1 MQQDRDVIQ
10 LFDIYHLN
18 GEFLFIPTYHPA
30 LPPNIFQPNSA
41 GNAPCPE
48 VGFRFL
54 IGANRQIALFS
65 AQNLIGL
72 KLVILHTEF
81 VLWSFWGF
89 SVTLSVPKNS
99 VSRYLTIRSMVVGLS
114 IIGIA
119 ATLAV
124 AWIGYRSA
132 SVIENLSKRQTQY
145 SMVEDRIGQLHRQL
159 LLARRSEKDFIIRK
173 DEKYVAANGDAM
185 MGAADALGFLKEQS
199 VEVMPQLV
207 GPFKDIEPFL
217 KAYEDAFADLA
228 AISIALGLNEKL
240 GLEGKLRA
248 AVHEAEE
255 AVRAADRPDLT
266 TLILMMR
273 RHEKD
278 FMLRG
283 AVRYREDLHKRVK
296 EFEGSLP
303 SLNDPALA
311 ERIRTRIAD
320 YRAAFDAYVEGSLK
334 KANTTTALSDAYARM
349 EPALAQIDKVVD
361 EHLKTLRAEVTEQ
374 RDVQNQLKLVAIA
387 AIIGVLVVLAFLI
400 ARSITSPIGAMAG
413 AMRRIAGGDLSVDI
427 PGRERRD
434 EIRAM
439 SDALVLFRDNALEN
453 ERLKANLSVEEAKR
467 IERHKALETALARF
481 EQGAGSVMATVA
493 SAAHELQAAAQVM
506 TEAASEVMIQST
518 TVASAATQAA
528 TNVQNVAAAGE
539 ELSTS
544 TSSILQQVEVSRTI
558 TKQASDDAQASGEM
572 IRELAQSAGQ
582 IGQIV
587 DLIRGIASQ
596 TNLLALNATIEAA
609 RAGEAGRGFAVV
621 ASEVKELAGQTS
633 RATNEISDAISSI
646 QGATHRAVQ
655 SIDNI
660 INTIQEVGNL
670 SEQIALTMSEQRSAT
685 QEIARNVQQ
694 AANGTGEVSESITQV
709 STAATSSG
717 SAAEQ
722 VLSAAA
728 DLARQ
733 SENLRQEVDQLFLD
747 ARAA

>member
-1 MQQDRDVIQ
+1 M
-10 LFDIYHLN
+10 
-18 GEFLFIPTYHPA
+18 
-30 LPPNIFQPNSA
+30 
-41 GNAPCPE
+41 
-48 VGFRFL
+48 
-54 IGANRQIALFS
+54 
-65 AQNLIGL
+65 
-72 KLVILHTEF
+72 
-81 VLWSFWGF
+81 
-89 SVTLSVPKNS
+89 TLSVLKNWGA
-99 VSRYLTIRSMVVGLS
+99 RILTIRSMVVGLS
-114 IIGIA
+114 LIGIA

-124 AWIGYRSA
+124 AWIGYTSA
-132 SVIENLSKRQTQY
+132 STIETLSKRQSQY
-145 SMVEDRIGQLHRQL
+145 SMIEDRIGQLHRQL

-173 DEKYVAANGDAM
+173 EEKYVAANSDAVL
-185 MGAADALGFLKEQS
+185 GAADALGFLKEQS
-199 VEVMPQLV
+199 IEILPQLV
-207 GPFKDIEPFL
+207 SSFKELEPLL

-228 AISIALGLNEKL
+228 NTSVALGLNEKL
-240 GLEGKLRA
+240 GLEGKLRE
-248 AVHEAEE
+248 AVHEAEQ

-283 AVRYREDLHKRVK
+283 AERYRADLHKRVK
-296 EFEGSLP
+296 ELEGNLASLDDP
-303 SLNDPALA
+303 SLAD
-311 ERIRTRIAD
+311 RIRTRISE
-320 YRAAFDAYVEGSLK
+320 YRTAFDGYFDGAIR
-334 KANTTTALSDAYARM
+334 KANAAKTLSSTFARV
-349 EPALAQIDKVVD
+349 EPVLAQVDKAVD
-361 EHLKTLRAEVTEQ
+361 ERLKAVRAEVAEQ
-374 RDVQNQLKLVAIA
+374 RDVQNRLKLIA
-387 AIIGVLVVLAFLI
+387 VVAIIGTLAALALLI
-400 ARSITSPIGAMAG
+400 ARNITSPIGAMAG
-413 AMRRIAGGDLSVDI
+413 AMRGIAGGDLSIEI

-434 EIRAM
+434 EIKAM

-453 ERLKANLSVEEAKR
+453 ERLKADLSIEEAKR
-467 IERHKALETALARF
+467 LERHRALETALARF

-493 SAAHELQAAAQVM
+493 SAANELQAAAQVM
-506 TEAASEVMIQST
+506 TEAASEVMFQST

-539 ELSTS
+539 ELSAS
-544 TSSILQQVEVSRTI
+544 TSSILQQVEHSRTI
-558 TKQASDDAQASGEM
+558 AKQASDDAQVSGEM
-572 IRELAQSAGQ
+572 IRELASSASQ

-609 RAGEAGRGFAVV
+609 RAGEAGKGFAVV

-633 RATNEISDAISSI
+633 RATNEISDAIGSI
-646 QGATHRAVQ
+646 QGATQRAVL

-670 SEQIALTMSEQRSAT
+670 SEQISLTMSEQRSAT

-717 SAAEQ
+717 TAAEQ

-733 SENLRQEVDQLFLD
+733 SETLRLEVDQLFLD